1 MTVSEATK
9 EMFYCFVENDIDVL
23 ELQKFLL
30 DYIKENDLFNK
41 SKIVTQ
47 IILNSFIRY
56 KCFKMGDKTNDYN
69 I

>member
-1 MTVSEATK
+1 MTVREATK
-9 EMFYCFVENDIDVL
+9 EMFYFFVKNDFDVL

-30 DYIKENDLFNK
+30 DYIKKGDLFNK
-41 SKIVTQ
+41 SKTVTR

-56 KCFKMGDKTNDYN
+56 KEFKMGDKNDYK

>member
-1 MTVSEATK
+1 MKVREATK
-9 EMFYCFVENDIDVL
+9 EMFYFFVKNDFDVL

-30 DYIKENDLFNK
+30 DYIKKGDLFNK
-41 SKIVTQ
+41 SKTVTR

-56 KCFKMGDKTNDYN
+56 KEFKMGDKNDYK